1 MIALTEIDKVNDFR
15 VPRDSSVKYYP
26 GFCANLKCFEV
37 ICLRLQELQ
46 DNEIE
51 IPMTWVD
58 CYGNPVKVGGEIA
71 ACDHD
76 GFQRIRMRVL
86 RFIST
91 RWKLIMVRR
100 CMVFCSGCTITLALT
115 QADLS
120 EIMEHVGWARRH
132 TAPYYLQLA
141 KVLNHEG
148 ASGRLA
154 ASSAENVVASWQ
166 DVNQL
171 KRFVCAFAASKQRK
185 RPVQ

>member
-1 MIALTEIDKVNDFR
+1 
-15 VPRDSSVKYYP
+15 
-26 GFCANLKCFEV
+26 
-37 ICLRLQELQ
+37 
-46 DNEIE
+46 
-51 IPMTWVD
+51 MTWFD

-141 KVLNHEG
+141 KVLKHAG

-154 ASSAENVVASWQ
+154 VSSA
-166 DVNQL
+166 
-171 KRFVCAFAASKQRK
+171 
-185 RPVQ
+185 